1 MAIPY
6 VYSPNN
12 PTMLSKYSQVTPEA
26 SKAVDP
32 GVNALVVFLIKT
44 KPTTA
49 LWLSLSLELP
59 QLTSDILTLRPSA
72 KSAPTANVKVMTPVV
87 AFTLAKSV

>member
-49 LWLSLSLELP
+49 L
-59 QLTSDILTLRPSA
+59 
-72 KSAPTANVKVMTPVV
+72 
-87 AFTLAKSV
+87 